1 MTPDLPENLKLLTK
15 NPLDSKRIRAIREA
29 RGLTQTQAGM
39 MAFAGK
45 KFPAQQWNAYEC
57 PRNGKPKRARY
68 ETILLL
74 ATALGCNVADLMQG
88 ATGGIQVISA
98 PNVAP
103 VPVAYTADDLRAA
116 YQLGVED
123 GKKGQSLDVK
133 A

>member
-1 MTPDLPENLKLLTK
+1 MF
-15 NPLDSKRIRAIREA
+15 SA
-29 RGLTQTQAGM
+29 RGVNRINNGLGTLRC
-39 MAFAGK
+39 
-45 KFPAQQWNAYEC
+45 NLIYE
-57 PRNGKPKRARY
+57 
-68 ETILLL
+68 
-74 ATALGCNVADLMQG
+74 ALYLGLHEKWDVLRFHSGVHDREQCNVADLMQG

-103 VPVAYTADDLRAA
+103 VPVAYTADDLQAA